1 MQPKNEGFD
10 QMKLAEKT
18 AIVTGG
24 SQGIG
29 EAIARRYA
37 AEGADVAIVSIGDQ
51 ANAEKIVA
59 DIKAMGRRAKAY
71 TANCSVV
78 SEIEKTVG
86 LIAADFGGIDIL
98 VNNAGV
104 YRNAS
109 IEDTTEEIWDFQL
122 DLNLKGTFFFARSV
136 LPYLRKR
143 ERGKI
148 INISSISGVGA
159 SPNCVSY
166 CASKG
171 GVVNLT
177 RALAVELAPAHINV
191 NSIAPGNVATP
202 MNAHVRDGH
211 HEDYVLE
218 QQKRTP
224 TGRSFMQPEDLTGAA
239 VFLASADSDWVCGAI
254 LMVDDGWSA

>member
-1 MQPKNEGFD
+1 
-10 QMKLAEKT
+10 MKLAGKI
-18 AIVTGG
+18 AVITGG

-29 EAIARRYA
+29 EAIARRYG
-37 AEGADVAIVSIGDQ
+37 AEGADVAIISIGDQ
-51 ANAEKIVA
+51 TNAEMIVA
-59 DIKAMGRRAKAY
+59 DITAMGRRAKAY
-71 TANCSVV
+71 VANCSVV
-78 SEIEKTVG
+78 AEIEKVVDR
-86 LIAADFGGIDIL
+86 IAADFGGIDIL

-109 IEDTTEEIWDFQL
+109 IAETTEEIWDFQL
-122 DLNLKGTFFFARSV
+122 DLNLKGTFFCARSV

-143 ERGKI
+143 GRGKI

-159 SPNCVSY
+159 SPNCASY

-177 RALAVELAPAHINV
+177 RALAVELAPEHINV

-202 MNAHVRDGH
+202 MNAHFRDGK
-211 HEDYVLE
+211 HEDYVIA

-239 VFLASADSDWVCGAI
+239 VFLASPDSDWVCGAI
-254 LMVDDGWSA
+254 LMVDDGWTA

>member
-1 MQPKNEGFD
+1 
-10 QMKLAEKT
+10 MKLAGQI
-18 AIVTGG
+18 AVITGG

-51 ANAEKIVA
+51 TNAEKIVT
-59 DIKAMGRRAKAY
+59 DVKALGRRAKAY
-71 TANCSVV
+71 VANCSVV
-78 SEIEKTVG
+78 PEIEKVVDV
-86 LIAADFGGIDIL
+86 IAADFGAIDIL

-104 YRNAS
+104 FRNAS
-109 IEDTTEEIWDFQL
+109 IEATTEEIWDFQL
-122 DLNLKGTFFFARSV
+122 DLNLKGSFFFARSV
-136 LPYLRKR
+136 LPHLRKR
-143 ERGKI
+143 GRGKI

-177 RALAVELAPAHINV
+177 RALAVELAREHINV

-202 MNAHVRDGH
+202 MNAHLRNGE
-211 HEDYVLE
+211 HEDYVLA

-239 VFLASADSDWVCGAI
+239 VFLASADSDWMCGAI
-254 LMVDDGWSA
+254 VMVDDGWSA